1 MGDGECNSLPKKVKM
16 NNYAKIINNIFINI
30 NCGVLTLTPLI
41 GISWSNLL
49 LSAFIIVL
57 LVYVGIKIVRFILK

>member
-1 MGDGECNSLPKKVKM
+1 M
-16 NNYAKIINNIFINI
+16 
-30 NCGVLTLTPLI
+30 TPLI

-49 LSAFIIVL
+49 LSTFIIVL

>member
-1 MGDGECNSLPKKVKM
+1 M
-16 NNYAKIINNIFINI
+16 
-30 NCGVLTLTPLI
+30 TTLI
-41 GISWSNLL
+41 GISWSTLL

>member
-1 MGDGECNSLPKKVKM
+1 M
-16 NNYAKIINNIFINI
+16 
-30 NCGVLTLTPLI
+30 TPLI

-49 LSAFIIVL
+49 LYAFIIVL

>member
-1 MGDGECNSLPKKVKM
+1 M
-16 NNYAKIINNIFINI
+16 
-30 NCGVLTLTPLI
+30 TTLI

>member
-1 MGDGECNSLPKKVKM
+1 M
-16 NNYAKIINNIFINI
+16 
-30 NCGVLTLTPLI
+30 TPLT

-57 LVYVGIKIVRFILK
+57 LVYVGIKIVRLILK

>member
-1 MGDGECNSLPKKVKM
+1 M
-16 NNYAKIINNIFINI
+16 NINLNWNKTLNIINR
-30 NCGVLTLTPLI
+30 GVLTMTPLI

-57 LVYVGIKIVRFILK
+57 LVYVGIKIVRLILK

>member
-1 MGDGECNSLPKKVKM
+1 M
-16 NNYAKIINNIFINI
+16 
-30 NCGVLTLTPLI
+30 TPLI

-49 LSAFIIVL
+49 LSASIIVL

>member
-1 MGDGECNSLPKKVKM
+1 M
-16 NNYAKIINNIFINI
+16 
-30 NCGVLTLTPLI
+30 TPLI

-57 LVYVGIKIVRFILK
+57 LVYVGIKIVRFIVNKLNEEIYVI

>member
-1 MGDGECNSLPKKVKM
+1 MK
-16 NNYAKIINNIFINI
+16 
-30 NCGVLTLTPLI
+30 PLV

>member
-1 MGDGECNSLPKKVKM
+1 M
-16 NNYAKIINNIFINI
+16 
-30 NCGVLTLTPLI
+30 TPLV

-57 LVYVGIKIVRFILK
+57 LVYVGIKIVRFKLK

>member
-1 MGDGECNSLPKKVKM
+1 M
-16 NNYAKIINNIFINI
+16 A
-30 NCGVLTLTPLI
+30 PLV

-49 LSAFIIVL
+49 LSVFIIVL

>member
-1 MGDGECNSLPKKVKM
+1 M
-16 NNYAKIINNIFINI
+16 
-30 NCGVLTLTPLI
+30 TQLI

>member
-1 MGDGECNSLPKKVKM
+1 M
-16 NNYAKIINNIFINI
+16 
-30 NCGVLTLTPLI
+30 TPLI
-41 GISWSNLL
+41 DISWSNLL

>member
-1 MGDGECNSLPKKVKM
+1 MK
-16 NNYAKIINNIFINI
+16 
-30 NCGVLTLTPLI
+30 PLV

-49 LSAFIIVL
+49 LSVFIIVL

>member
-1 MGDGECNSLPKKVKM
+1 M
-16 NNYAKIINNIFINI
+16 
-30 NCGVLTLTPLI
+30 TPLI
-41 GISWSNLL
+41 SISWRNLL